1 VEISPLSGKELGI
14 TVKKDQ
20 DLSEWYTQVVTKAQ
34 LADYSSAKGFMVL
47 MPYGYSIWEKIKED
61 FDKKIK
67 AIGHKNAYFPL
78 LIPERLLKTETEHFA
93 GFTPEVFWVT
103 HSGDTELAEKLA
115 VRPTSETIIYES
127 YSKWVKS
134 WRDLPILINVWNSV
148 VRAEI
153 TSTRPFLRT
162 TEFLWQEGHTVHETE
177 KEAEEEVMTILDIY
191 TKLIEEE
198 LAIPILVGK
207 KTEREKFKGAVYTTT
222 MEAMMPDGKALQM
235 GTSHHLGQ
243 KFSIPFEIKY
253 LGKDEKEH
261 HAWTTSWGIS
271 WRLIGAAILSHGDD
285 RGLVLP
291 PKIAPTQVVI
301 IPIFYKETD
310 QKDISEE
317 ATHISS
323 QLERIGIRT
332 EIDDRAQ
339 YTPGW
344 KYHEWEMKGVPLRV
358 EIGPKDIQAKH
369 VTVVR
374 RDTRE
379 KIAINRAEAKDR
391 INKILSEIQ
400 SHLYERAR
408 KAFDGLTTTV
418 SDMRSFKKVLEGK
431 GGFIKA
437 FLSDDSCEEKIK
449 IETGATVRVVP
460 MTAVKKGNCVYCGAV
475 NSTEV
480 YFARSY

>member
-1 VEISPLSGKELGI
+1 MSSKELGI

-177 KEAEEEVMTILDIY
+177 REAEEEVMTILGIY
-191 TKLIEEE
+191 TKLVEDE
-198 LAIPILVGK
+198 LAIPILAGK

-261 HAWTTSWGIS
+261 YGWTTSWGLS

-285 RGLVLP
+285 RGLILP
-291 PKIAPTQVVI
+291 PRIAPTQVVI

-310 QKDISEE
+310 QKDISDEVK
-317 ATHISS
+317 HLSS
-323 QLERIGIRT
+323 QLEQIGIRT
-332 EIDDRAQ
+332 LIDDRAQ

-358 EIGPKDIQAKH
+358 EIGPKDVQAKQ

-379 KIAINRAEAKDR
+379 KIAINRSDANDR
-391 INKILSEIQ
+391 ISKILSEIQ
-400 SHLYERAR
+400 NHLFDRAK
-408 KAFDGLTTTV
+408 KALDGLTTTAT
-418 SDMRSFKKVLEGK
+418 DMQLFKKVLEEK

-460 MTAVKKGNCVYCGAV
+460 MKAAKKGKCVYCKAD
-475 NSTEV
+475 NSIEV

>member
-1 VEISPLSGKELGI
+1 MSGKELGI

-47 MPYGYSIWEKIKED
+47 MPYGYSIWEKIRED

-103 HSGDTELAEKLA
+103 HSGDTELSEKLA

-177 KEAEEEVMTILDIY
+177 REAEEEVMTILGIY
-191 TKLIEEE
+191 TKLVEEE

-261 HAWTTSWGIS
+261 YGWTTSWGMS

-301 IPIFYKETD
+301 IPIFYKEAD
-310 QKDISEE
+310 QKYISEE
-317 ATHISS
+317 VRHLSS
-323 QLERIGIRT
+323 QLEQIGIRT
-332 EIDDRAQ
+332 LIDDRAH

-358 EIGPKDIQAKH
+358 EIGPKDIQAKQ

-379 KIAINRAEAKDR
+379 KVAINRSEARDR
-391 INKILSEIQ
+391 IDKILMEIQ
-400 SHLYERAR
+400 NHLFERA
-408 KAFDGLTTTV
+408 KKSLDGLMTTAA
-418 SDMRSFKKVLEGK
+418 DMQSFKKALEEK

-460 MTAVKKGNCVYCGAV
+460 MKATKGGKCVYCGAD

>member
-1 VEISPLSGKELGI
+1 MSSKELGI

-47 MPYGYSIWEKIKED
+47 MPYGYSIWEKIKEE

-177 KEAEEEVMTILDIY
+177 REAEEEVMTILGIY
-191 TKLIEEE
+191 TKLVEDE
-198 LAIPILVGK
+198 LAIPILAGK

-243 KFSIPFEIKY
+243 KFSIPFEIRY

-261 HAWTTSWGIS
+261 YGWTTSWGLS

-285 RGLVLP
+285 RGLILP
-291 PKIAPTQVVI
+291 PRIAPTQVVI

-310 QKDISEE
+310 QKDISDEVK
-317 ATHISS
+317 HLSS
-323 QLERIGIRT
+323 QLEQIGIRT
-332 EIDDRAQ
+332 LIDDRAQ

-358 EIGPKDIQAKH
+358 EIGPKDVQAKQ

-379 KIAINRAEAKDR
+379 KIAINRSDANDR
-391 INKILSEIQ
+391 ISKILSEIQ
-400 SHLYERAR
+400 NHLFERA
-408 KAFDGLTTTV
+408 KKSLDGLTTTAT
-418 SDMRSFKKVLEGK
+418 DMQSFKKVLEEK

-460 MTAVKKGNCVYCGAV
+460 MKAAKRGKCVYCGAD
-475 NSTEV
+475 SSIEV

>member
-1 VEISPLSGKELGI
+1 MSSKELGI

-67 AIGHKNAYFPL
+67 AIGHKNAYFPM

-177 KEAEEEVMTILDIY
+177 REAEEEVMTILGIY
-191 TKLIEEE
+191 TKLVEDE

-222 MEAMMPDGKALQM
+222 MEAIMPDGKALQM

-243 KFSIPFEIKY
+243 KFSVPFEIKY

-261 HAWTTSWGIS
+261 YGWTTSWGLS
-271 WRLIGAAILSHGDD
+271 WRVIGAAILSHGDD
-285 RGLVLP
+285 RGLILP
-291 PKIAPTQVVI
+291 PRIAPTQVVI

-310 QKDISEE
+310 QKDISDEVK
-317 ATHISS
+317 HLSS
-323 QLERIGIRT
+323 QLEQIGIRT
-332 EIDDRAQ
+332 LIDDRAQ

-358 EIGPKDIQAKH
+358 EIGPRDMQSKQI
-369 VTVVR
+369 TIVR
-374 RDTRE
+374 RDTG
-379 KIAINRAEAKDR
+379 KKTTVPQSDAVTQIVT
-391 INKILSEIQ
+391 ILEEIQ
-400 SHLYERAR
+400 QSLLQRAR
-408 KAFDGLTTTV
+408 DIQDKLTTTAT
-418 SDMRSFKKVLEGK
+418 DMKGLTHAIEAT
-431 GGFIKA
+431 GGFVRA

-460 MTAVKKGNCVYCGAV
+460 MKAAKKGKCVYCKAD
-475 NSTEV
+475 NSIEV

>member
-1 VEISPLSGKELGI
+1 MSGKELGI

-93 GFTPEVFWVT
+93 GFIPEVFWVT

-177 KEAEEEVMTILDIY
+177 REAEEEVMTILGIY
-191 TKLIEEE
+191 SKLVQDE

-261 HAWTTSWGIS
+261 YGWTTSWGLS

-285 RGLVLP
+285 RGLILP
-291 PKIAPTQVVI
+291 PRIAPTQVVI

-310 QKDISEE
+310 QKDISDEVK
-317 ATHISS
+317 HLSS
-323 QLERIGIRT
+323 QLEQIGIRT
-332 EIDDRAQ
+332 LIDDRAQ

-358 EIGPKDIQAKH
+358 EIGPKDVQAKQ

-379 KIAINRAEAKDR
+379 KIAINRSDANDR
-391 INKILSEIQ
+391 ISKILSEIQ
-400 SHLYERAR
+400 NHLFERA
-408 KAFDGLTTTV
+408 KKSLDGLTTTAT
-418 SDMRSFKKVLEGK
+418 DMQLFKKVLEEK

-460 MTAVKKGNCVYCGAV
+460 MKAAKKGKCVYCKAD
-475 NSTEV
+475 NSIEV

>member
-1 VEISPLSGKELGI
+1 MSGKELGI
-14 TVKKDQ
+14 TVKKGQ

-47 MPYGYSIWEKIKED
+47 MPYGYSIWEKIRED

-103 HSGDTELAEKLA
+103 HSGDTELSEKLA

-162 TEFLWQEGHTVHETE
+162 TEFLWQEGHTVH
-177 KEAEEEVMTILDIY
+177 A
-191 TKLIEEE
+191 
-198 LAIPILVGK
+198 
-207 KTEREKFKGAVYTTT
+207 
-222 MEAMMPDGKALQM
+222 
-235 GTSHHLGQ
+235 
-243 KFSIPFEIKY
+243 FEIKY

-261 HAWTTSWGIS
+261 YGWTTSWGMS

-301 IPIFYKETD
+301 IPIFYKEAD
-310 QKDISEE
+310 QKYISEE
-317 ATHISS
+317 VRHLSS
-323 QLERIGIRT
+323 QLEQIGIRT
-332 EIDDRAQ
+332 LIDDRAH

-358 EIGPKDIQAKH
+358 EIGPKDIQAKQ

-379 KIAINRAEAKDR
+379 KVAINRSEARDR
-391 INKILSEIQ
+391 IDKILMEIQ
-400 SHLYERAR
+400 NHLFERA
-408 KAFDGLTTTV
+408 KKSLDGLTTTAE
-418 SDMRSFKKVLEGK
+418 DMQSFKKALEEK

-437 FLSDDSCEEKIK
+437 SLSDDSCEEKIK

-460 MTAVKKGNCVYCGAV
+460 MKATKGGKCVYCGAD

>member
-1 VEISPLSGKELGI
+1 MSGKELGI

-47 MPYGYSIWEKIKED
+47 MPYGYSIWEKIRED

-78 LIPERLLKTETEHFA
+78 LIPERLLRTETEHFA

-177 KEAEEEVMTILDIY
+177 REAEAEVMTILDIY
-191 TKLIEEE
+191 TKLVVEE

-243 KFSIPFEIKY
+243 KFSVPFEIKY

-261 HAWTTSWGIS
+261 YAWTTSWGIS

-291 PKIAPTQVVI
+291 PRIAPTQVVI

-317 ATHISS
+317 VRHLSS
-323 QLERIGIRT
+323 QLEQVGVRT
-332 EIDDRAQ
+332 LIDDRAQ

-358 EIGPKDIQAKH
+358 EIGPKDIQAKQ

-379 KIAINRAEAKDR
+379 KIAIGRSDAKDR
-391 INKILSEIQ
+391 IKGILGEIQ
-400 SHLYERAR
+400 NHLYERAR
-408 KAFDGLTTTV
+408 RSFDDLTTTV
-418 SDMRSFKKVLEGK
+418 SDMQSFKQVLEGR
-431 GGFIKA
+431 GGFVKA

-460 MTAVKKGNCVYCGAV
+460 MKVAKKGKCVYCGTD

>member
-1 VEISPLSGKELGI
+1 MSTKELGI

-177 KEAEEEVMTILDIY
+177 QEAEEEVMTILGIY
-191 TKLIEEE
+191 SKLVEEE

-261 HAWTTSWGIS
+261 FAWTTSWGMS

-317 ATHISS
+317 VKHLSS
-323 QLERIGIRT
+323 QLDKIGIRT
-332 EIDDRAQ
+332 LIDDRAQ

-358 EIGPKDIQAKH
+358 EIGPKDVQARQ
-369 VTVVR
+369 VTLVR

-379 KIAINRAEAKDR
+379 KIAVNRGDARDR
-391 INKILSEIQ
+391 INTILNEIQ
-400 SHLYERAR
+400 NHLYERAR
-408 KAFDGLTTTV
+408 KSLDGLTTTV
-418 SDMRSFKKVLEGK
+418 SDMQSFKKVLERK
-431 GGFIKA
+431 GGFVKA
-437 FLSDDSCEEKIK
+437 FLSDESCEEKIK

-460 MTAVKKGNCVYCGAV
+460 LKAAQKGNCVYCGAD

>member
-1 VEISPLSGKELGI
+1 MSSKELGI
-14 TVKKDQ
+14 TVRKDQ

-67 AIGHKNAYFPL
+67 AIGHKNAYFPV

-103 HSGDTELAEKLA
+103 HSGDIELAEKLA

-177 KEAEEEVMTILDIY
+177 REAEEEVMTILGIY
-191 TKLIEEE
+191 TKLVEDE

-261 HAWTTSWGIS
+261 YGWTTSWGLS

-285 RGLVLP
+285 RGLILP
-291 PKIAPTQVVI
+291 PRIAPTQVVI

-310 QKDISEE
+310 QKDISDEVK
-317 ATHISS
+317 HLSS
-323 QLERIGIRT
+323 QLEQIGIRT
-332 EIDDRAQ
+332 LIDDRAQ

-358 EIGPKDIQAKH
+358 EIGPKDVQAKQ
-369 VTVVR
+369 VTLVR

-379 KIAINRAEAKDR
+379 KIAVNRSDANDR
-391 INKILSEIQ
+391 ISKILSEIQ
-400 SHLYERAR
+400 NHLFERA
-408 KAFDGLTTTV
+408 KKSLDGLTTTAT
-418 SDMRSFKKVLEGK
+418 DMQLFKKVLEEK

-460 MTAVKKGNCVYCGAV
+460 MKAAKKGKCVYCGAD
-475 NSTEV
+475 NSIEV

>member
-1 VEISPLSGKELGI
+1 LSSKELGI

-78 LIPERLLKTETEHFA
+78 LIPERLLKMEAEHFA

-115 VRPTSETIIYES
+115 IRPTSETIIYES

-148 VRAEI
+148 IRAEI

-177 KEAEEEVMTILDIY
+177 REAEEEVITILNIY
-191 TKLIEEE
+191 AKLVEEE

-207 KTEREKFKGAVYTTT
+207 KTEREKFKGAVYTTAI
-222 MEAMMPDGKALQM
+222 EAMMPDGKALQM

-261 HAWTTSWGIS
+261 YGWTTSWGIS
-271 WRLIGAAILSHGDD
+271 WRLIGAAVLSHGDD

-291 PKIAPTQVVI
+291 PRIAPTQVVI

-310 QKDISEE
+310 QKDISDEVR
-317 ATHISS
+317 HLSS
-323 QLERIGIRT
+323 QLEQIGIRT
-332 EIDDRAQ
+332 LIDDRAQ

-358 EIGPKDIQAKH
+358 EIGPKDVQAKQ

-374 RDTRE
+374 RDNRE
-379 KIAINRAEAKDR
+379 KIAINRSEAKER
-391 INKILSEIQ
+391 INGILSDVQ
-400 SHLYERAR
+400 NHLYERA
-408 KAFDGLTTTV
+408 KKSLDGLTTTAA
-418 SDMRSFKKVLEGK
+418 DMKSFRKVLEEK

-437 FLSDDSCEEKIK
+437 FLSDESCEEKIK

-460 MTAVKKGNCVYCGAV
+460 MKTANKGNCVYCGV
-475 NSTEV
+475 ENSGEV

>member
-1 VEISPLSGKELGI
+1 MSGKDLGI

-103 HSGDTELAEKLA
+103 HSGDSELAEKLA

-177 KEAEEEVMTILDIY
+177 KEAEEEVMTILGIY
-191 TKLIEEE
+191 TKLVEEQ

-243 KFSIPFEIKY
+243 KFSVPFEIKY

-261 HAWTTSWGIS
+261 YGWTTSWGMS
-271 WRLIGAAILSHGDD
+271 WRLIGATILSHGDD

-291 PKIAPTQVVI
+291 PRIAPTQVVI
-301 IPIFYKETD
+301 IPIFYKETGE
-310 QKDISEE
+310 KDVSEE
-317 ATHISS
+317 VRHLFT
-323 QLERIGIRT
+323 QLEQVGIRT
-332 EIDDRAQ
+332 LIDDRAQ

-358 EIGPKDIQAKH
+358 EIGPKDVQAKQ
-369 VTVVR
+369 VTLVR

-379 KIAINRAEAKDR
+379 KIAVNRSDAKSR
-391 INKILSEIQ
+391 INSILDEIQ
-400 SHLYERAR
+400 NHLYERANNSL
-408 KAFDGLTTTV
+408 DVLTTTV
-418 SDMRSFKKVLEGK
+418 SDMQSFKKVLEGK

-460 MTAVKKGNCVYCGAV
+460 MKATKKGNCVYCGAD
-475 NSTEV
+475 NSNEV

>member
-1 VEISPLSGKELGI
+1 MSGKEIGI

-47 MPYGYSIWEKIKED
+47 MPYGYSIWERIKED

-93 GFTPEVFWVT
+93 GFTPDVFWVT

-127 YSKWVKS
+127 YRKWVKS

-177 KEAEEEVMTILDIY
+177 QEAEEEVMTILGIY
-191 TKLIEEE
+191 TKLVEEE
-198 LAIPILVGK
+198 LAIPIIVGR

-222 MEAMMPDGKALQM
+222 MEAMMPDGKAVQM

-261 HAWTTSWGIS
+261 YGWTTSWGIS

-285 RGLVLP
+285 RGLILP
-291 PKIAPTQVVI
+291 PKIAPIQVVI

-310 QKDISEE
+310 QKDISD
-317 ATHISS
+317 AVRHLSS
-323 QLERIGIRT
+323 QLEQIGIRT
-332 EIDDRAQ
+332 LIDDRVQ

-358 EIGPKDIQAKH
+358 EIGPKDVQSKQ

-374 RDTRE
+374 RDSRE
-379 KIAINRAEAKDR
+379 KIAINRSDARDR

-400 SHLYERAR
+400 DHLFERA
-408 KAFDGLTTTV
+408 KKSLEGLTATA
-418 SDMRSFKKVLEGK
+418 SDMQSFKRVLEEK

-460 MTAVKKGNCVYCGAV
+460 MKMSKKGKCVYCGAD